1 MDWLIW
7 FFTDRIFGTLLF
19 TAGAYGVAKL
29 VKVPVPEVVGVVVFV
44 LCLLTLPTY
53 PRYKFER
60 DTFAELA
67 KHPEYRIVEKTYW
80 GSSTEPVTWFH
91 HFVGHVRAIA
101 PDPMNS
107 PEDGAAFKGIVFS
120 YKEEPREWM
129 YDVWCKDSQMSSASP
144 DDNGVFRLT
153 SKDWQPISAE
163 DRMVFCDTD
172 WSKQT
177 RYVLD
182 HR

>member
-7 FFTDRIFGTLLF
+7 FFTDRIFGALLI
-19 TAGAYGVAKL
+19 TAVAYGIAKL

-60 DTFAELA
+60 DAFAELA

-91 HFVGHVRAIA
+91 HFVGHLRAIA
-101 PDPMNS
+101 PDPM
-107 PEDGAAFKGIVFS
+107 
-120 YKEEPREWM
+120 
-129 YDVWCKDSQMSSASP
+129 
-144 DDNGVFRLT
+144 
-153 SKDWQPISAE
+153 
-163 DRMVFCDTD
+163 
-172 WSKQT
+172 
-177 RYVLD
+177 
-182 HR
+182 